1 MNSAMLAKDTSMAN
15 IPYLNEDE
23 LKSLDIGAS
32 DVVSSMVNIFKK
44 SANNQAWNAPKAVI
58 QPGDDRYMMAALA
71 AMDDPS
77 LLAVKTVVLNPDNTT
92 QNLPQINGLVTVL
105 DSQSGLPVAILDGN
119 WITALRTA
127 CLSATAATY
136 LARRDANVAGFIGC
150 GVQARSHLT
159 AFAELFPLSQVKL
172 YGRGEVNINLT
183 KQLAETLALKVEVC
197 TSPTEVLKDVD
208 ILTTSVTY
216 SPDLKPFLRA
226 SDMKEGSFAAIADLG
241 APWVK
246 DSFSHFDRLVIDDLA
261 QEKTL
266 PNKVANTADI
276 NGDLFGLVMAQME
289 GRQSNDERNAFVF
302 RGLALGDL
310 ALTWLCIERA
320 KERGLI

>member
-1 MNSAMLAKDTSMAN
+1 MAS
-15 IPYLNEDE
+15 ISYLNENE
-23 LKSLDIGAS
+23 LKSLNIGTLDI
-32 DVVSSMVNIFKK
+32 VSTMEELFKRA
-44 SANNQAWNAPKAVI
+44 ANNQAWNAPKAVI

-71 AMDDPS
+71 AMDNPS
-77 LLAVKTVVLNPDNTT
+77 LLAVKTVVLNPDNTS
-92 QNLPQINGLVTVL
+92 QGLPQINGLVTVL
-105 DSQSGLPVAILDGN
+105 DGQSGLPVAILDGN

-136 LARRDANVAGFIGC
+136 LARSDASVAGFIGC

-159 AFAELFPLSQVKL
+159 AFAELFPLTQVKL

-183 KQLAETLALKVEVC
+183 KQLAETLALEVEVC
-197 TSPTEVLKDVD
+197 ESPLEVLKGSD

-226 SDMKEGSFAAIADLG
+226 NEMKLGSFSAIADLG

-246 DSFSHFDRLVIDDLA
+246 DSFSHFDRLAIDDLT
-261 QEKTL
+261 QEKIL
-266 PNKVANTADI
+266 PNKVANAADI
-276 NGDLFGLVMAQME
+276 TGDLFGLVMGQMK
-289 GRQSNDERNAFVF
+289 GRQSVEERNAFVF

>member
-1 MNSAMLAKDTSMAN
+1 MAD

-23 LKSLDIGAS
+23 LKSLNIKTP
-32 DVVSSMVNIFKK
+32 DVVSVIEKLINKTT
-44 SANNQAWNAPKAVI
+44 NNQAWNAPKVVI

-77 LLAVKTVVLNPDNTT
+77 LLAVKTVILNPQNTN
-92 QNLPQINGLVTVL
+92 QGLPQINGLVTVL
-105 DSQSGLPVAILDGN
+105 DSQTGLPVAILDGN
-119 WITALRTA
+119 WITAVRTA
-127 CLSATAATY
+127 CLSATVATY
-136 LARRDANVAGFIGC
+136 LARDDASIAGFIGC

-159 AFAELFPLSQVKL
+159 AFAELFPLSKVML
-172 YGRGEVNINLT
+172 SGRGEANIGHT
-183 KQLAETLALKVEVC
+183 KQLAETLGLEVEVC
-197 TSPTEVLKDVD
+197 GSPEVVLKGAD

-216 SPDLKPFLRA
+216 TPGLEPFLRA
-226 SDMKEGSFAAIADLG
+226 GEMKYGAFAAIADLG

-246 DSFSHFDRLVIDDLA
+246 DSFSHFDNLVIDDLA

-266 PNKVANTADI
+266 PNKVAHEVDI
-276 NGDLFGLVMAQME
+276 TGDLFDLVLGKMDN
-289 GRQSNDERNAFVF
+289 RQSKNERNGFAF

-320 KERGLI
+320 KENGLI

>member
-1 MNSAMLAKDTSMAN
+1 MAM
-15 IPYLNEDE
+15 IPYLNEEE
-23 LKSLDIGAS
+23 LKSLNIKTS
-32 DVVSSMVNIFKK
+32 DVVPVIEKLIKK
-44 SANNQAWNAPKAVI
+44 TTNNQAWNAPKAVI

-77 LLAVKTVVLNPDNTT
+77 LLAVKTVVLNPENTN
-92 QNLPQINGLVTVL
+92 QDLPQINGLVTVL
-105 DSQSGLPVAILDGN
+105 DSQTGLPVAILDGN
-119 WITALRTA
+119 WITAVRTA

-136 LARRDANVAGFIGC
+136 LARDDASIAGFIGC

-159 AFAELFPLSQVKL
+159 AFAELFPLSKAKL
-172 YGRGEVNINLT
+172 FGRGKANLEKT
-183 KQLAETLALKVEVC
+183 RQLAKKLDLEVEIC
-197 TSPTEVLKDVD
+197 GSPEDVLRHSD

-216 SPDLKPFLRA
+216 TPELEPFLRA
-226 SDMKEGSFAAIADLG
+226 DEMKQGAFSAVADLG

-246 DSFSHFDRLVIDDLA
+246 DSFTHFDKLIIDDLA

-266 PNKVANTADI
+266 PNKVAHEADI
-276 NGDLFGLVMAQME
+276 SGDLFDLITGKMR
-289 GRQSNDERNAFVF
+289 GRQNQNERNAFVF